1 MMWVWLAVTVLLL
14 GGSVFLWRIY
24 SDGEL
29 LAVGTPAPVFAL
41 PNQNGTVIDTSTL
54 LGHWHVIYFYP
65 KDDTPG
71 CTKEACAFRDRLHE
85 LQAMDV
91 RILGVSFDNVA
102 SHRAFAEKYRLTFD
116 LLADPEGKVIRA
128 YGATSPVP
136 GFARRV
142 SYLVD
147 DTGIIRK
154 AYPDV
159 TPSSHAGEI
168 IGDVRSL
175 RERD

>member
-1 MMWVWLAVTVLLL
+1 MIWVWIAVVILLL
-14 GGSVFLWRIY
+14 GGLLLIWCANTGSM
-24 SDGEL
+24 
-29 LAVGTPAPVFAL
+29 LAVGAPAPAFSL
-41 PNQNGTVIDTSTL
+41 PNQNGEVISSSAL
-54 LGHWHVIYFYP
+54 QGHWYVIYFYL

-71 CTKEACAFRDRLHE
+71 CTKEACSFRDRLHE

-91 RILGVSFDNVA
+91 RILGVSFDSVA
-102 SHRAFAEKYRLTFD
+102 SHWAFAEKYHLSFD
-116 LLADPEGKVIRA
+116 LLADPEGRVIRA

-147 DTGIIRK
+147 DAGVIRK

-159 TPSSHAGEI
+159 TPSAHAGEI
-168 IGDVRSL
+168 IEDVRAL
-175 RERD
+175 RERR